1 MSDFKAAAVD
11 PVRRL
16 FNPRSVALIGATDK
30 SRWSWSIFGNLALH
44 GFSGPVYLVNPRG
57 VPVHGQESYP
67 SVADLPQLV
76 DLAFVMVPTTAV
88 LGVLA
93 EVADAGIPSVVLLTS
108 GFAEVGAE
116 GAELERQVVDLAR
129 RRGLTILGPNGNGFI
144 NAAARIT
151 PYGLPIDAPL
161 IGGPVGVVLQSGTL
175 ASSVLTFAQTRNV
188 GVSLLVSMG
197 NESMVSMTDVIRYLI
212 DDDAT
217 RVIALF
223 IESVRRP
230 AEFIEL
236 AREALVKGKPIY
248 CLEDLIITAGLLA
261 AAGPLP
267 GNRVGFVTASGGASE
282 IIADRAEDEDIEIPE
297 FAPATV
303 ERLRAVVP
311 EFAATQNPVDVT
323 GYILVDRNLLRNALS
338 AVHDDPSLDALVVVT
353 DLPRTL
359 PADPALI
366 IDGFRQTGELIRRS
380 AKPIVVMGNTLT
392 DITPVGRDVA
402 GQTGFPAV
410 LGGIHHGLTALGRAV
425 RWSQVHRTA
434 LAATAAAPTPASV
447 PSPLTVS
454 DEPAASWSEYRASAF
469 MAEHGIPVVPSV
481 LAADPIAAAEAAN
494 ALGYPVVVKLAA
506 DEIEHKS
513 DIGGVKVGLR
523 NPAEVTAAY
532 ADVVSAGREVGAD
545 VHGALVQP
553 QRAGG
558 IELLV
563 GIVTDPVWGQVLAVG
578 LGGVWVEILRD
589 TAVLVLPVD
598 RDQILQALRSLRG
611 AQLFDG
617 PRGTEKADL
626 DAVADAI
633 AATAAL
639 AGRLGDRLEALEI
652 NPLLVRGSQ
661 VEALDTLISWR
672 RVTSKSLYRTVPCFA
687 WQASDLRTVGRRTD
701 CIDSPNSVLEGHP
714 WNQHCGSRATR
725 RRAPGSG
732 RGPRARSARCSTPPA
747 RSSSRRASPRRAS
760 PRWSGGRTRAWV
772 ASTTTSAARASCSSR
787 SGKSIRRRTRTRR
800 ARPSRRPSG
809 PA

>member
-1 MSDFKAAAVD
+1 MADVEAAAD
-11 PVRRL
+11 QVRRL

-30 SRWSWSIFGNLALH
+30 SRWSWSIFGNLKQH
-44 GFSGPVYLVNPRG
+44 GFAGPVYLVNPRG
-57 VPVHGQESYP
+57 VPVHGQDSYAR
-67 SVADLPQLV
+67 VADLPAPV
-76 DLAFVMVPTTAV
+76 DLAFVMVPTSAV

-108 GFAEVGAE
+108 GFAEVGE
-116 GAELERQVVDLAR
+116 DGAELERQVVALAR

-151 PYGLPIDAPL
+151 PYGLPIDDPL
-161 IGGPVGVVLQSGTL
+161 VGGPVGVVLQSGAL

-197 NESMVSMTDVIRYLI
+197 NESMVSMTDVMRYLI

-223 IESVRRP
+223 IESIRRP
-230 AEFIEL
+230 PEFVAL
-236 AREALVKGKPIY
+236 AREALAAGKPIVAIKVGRSQTGARVARAHTGSLVGDDAVVDAVFRQHGVIRVDS
-248 CLEDLIITAGLLA
+248 LEDLIMTAGLLA
-261 AAGPLP
+261 ATGPLP
-267 GNRVGFVTASGGASE
+267 GNRFGFVTPSGGASE
-282 IIADRAEDEDIEIPE
+282 IIADRAEDEGIEIPE

-303 ERLRAVVP
+303 DRLRQVLP
-311 EFAATQNPVDVT
+311 DFAATQNPLDVT
-323 GYILVDRNLLRNALS
+323 GYILVDRNLLRNALT
-338 AVHDDPSLDALVVVT
+338 AVHDDPSLDALVVVS

-359 PADPALI
+359 PADPTLI

-402 GQTGFPAV
+402 RQTGYPGV

-425 RWSQVHRTA
+425 RWSEIYRAA
-434 LAATAAAPTPASV
+434 LTAASPALPASV
-447 PSPLTVS
+447 PAALALP
-454 DEPAASWSEYRASAF
+454 DEPGASWSEYRASAF
-469 MAEHGIPVVPSV
+469 AAEHGIPVVPSV
-481 LAADPIAAAEAAN
+481 LATDPIAAAEAAN

-523 NPAEVTAAY
+523 DPAEVMAAY

-545 VHGALVQP
+545 VAGALVQP
-553 QRAGG
+553 HRPGG

-589 TAVLVLPVD
+589 TAVLVLPAD
-598 RDQILQALRSLRG
+598 RDQIRQALRSLRG
-611 AQLFDG
+611 AELFDG

-633 AATAAL
+633 AAAAAL

-661 VEALDTLISWR
+661 VEALDTLITWR
-672 RVTSKSLYRTVPCFA
+672 KIESKSLF
-687 WQASDLRTVGRRTD
+687 RTD
-701 CIDSPNSVLEGHP
+701 
-714 WNQHCGSRATR
+714 R
-725 RRAPGSG
+725 
-732 RGPRARSARCSTPPA
+732 
-747 RSSSRRASPRRAS
+747 
-760 PRWSGGRTRAWV
+760 
-772 ASTTTSAARASCSSR
+772 
-787 SGKSIRRRTRTRR
+787 
-800 ARPSRRPSG
+800 
-809 PA
+809 